1 MWKEVLELLWRIVEA
16 QGLLRDVKRL
26 WAREAKGEL
35 FSRLRTSTAEERI
48 FPKIVCLQNQQ
59 IRSRVSRRRWDR
71 RNGRIWVARSVF
83 KTIARF

>member
-35 FSRLRTSTAEERI
+35 F
-48 FPKIVCLQNQQ
+48 FPFVNEH
-59 IRSRVSRRRWDR
+59 SRRA
-71 RNGRIWVARSVF
+71 NFS
-83 KTIARF
+83 